1 MSTLEMIN
9 VIVTIVIFLAVTL
22 AMGQVIVFDLTA
34 KSTKNLDLHKGITYI
49 GMGAAGYALFGA
61 RAHFSQEGWVGLVLG
76 VLGIVGV
83 GVMIQKFRKRND
95 PRPPVPEN
103 KIASHDPD
111 ETISW
116 CRKCREHTTTRKK
129 TVHSSDGT
137 SSWRKE
143 VCAHC
148 GGGVF
153 VPVGNRQ
160 ASYGCSGCAMV
171 PVAIAA
177 IALLWKSPAADGQ
190 LGYAIAAVMALFI
203 LIIVPFPVVFLYQY
217 RKWLNWSRERRMDPS
232 L

>member
-1 MSTLEMIN
+1 MSTLETIN
-9 VIVTIVIFLAVTL
+9 VIVTIVIFLAVAL
-22 AMGQVIVFDLTA
+22 AGGQVIVFNLTA
-34 KSTKNLDLHKGITYI
+34 KSTKNLDIHTGIAYI

-61 RAHFSQEGWVGLVLG
+61 RAHFSQEGYVGLVVG
-76 VLGIVGV
+76 VLCIVAV
-83 GVMIQKFRKRND
+83 TAMIQTFRRRND
-95 PRPPVPEN
+95 PRPPVPEK
-103 KIASHDPD
+103 KIASHEPD

-137 SSWRKE
+137 SSWRKD

-153 VPVGNRQ
+153 VPVENRK

-171 PVAIAA
+171 PVAIAV
-177 IALLWKSPAADGQ
+177 IALLWKSPAAEGR
-190 LGYAIAAVMALFI
+190 LGYAIAAVMVLFF